1 MLNREQVQRSYDDIN
16 LTAKHNMCTSLVD
29 FKIRRR
35 RRRKAC
41 LGLIA
46 SLVTK

>member
-35 RRRKAC
+35 RRKAC